1 MMCHGFTFLICYLL
15 CTTASAAEV
24 YKWEDDQGQVHY
36 GRKPPDDGATAI
48 EIKPHHESDQATL
61 KRIEKNEKLLRV
73 YEEERQISKQEAME
87 ARKEEEER
95 RNQCT
100 RAKKALD
107 NLDYGGRLYRL
118 NENGEKVFLSEEDRN
133 KERQAIRKQMKKVCT

>member
-1 MMCHGFTFLICYLL
+1 MMRHGFTFMLCCLL
-15 CTTASAAEV
+15 CTMVSAAEV
-24 YKWEDDQGQVHY
+24 YKWEDEQGRVHY
-36 GRKPPDDGATAI
+36 SHKPPDDGADAI
-48 EIKPHHESDQATL
+48 EIKPHHEADQATL

-95 RNQCT
+95 RKQCT

-107 NLDYGGRLYRL
+107 NLEYAGRLYRL
-118 NENGEKVFLSEEDRN
+118 NENGEKVFLSEEERN
-133 KERQAIRKQMKKVCT
+133 NEKQAIRKQMKKVCA

>member
-1 MMCHGFTFLICYLL
+1 MMRHGFTFLICYLL

-36 GRKPPDDGATAI
+36 GHKPPDDGADAI
-48 EIKPHHESDQATL
+48 EIKPHYEADQATL

-73 YEEERQISKQEAME
+73 YKEERQISKQEAME

-95 RNQCT
+95 RKQCT

-107 NLDYGGRLYRL
+107 NLDYGGPLYRL
-118 NENGEKVFLSEEDRN
+118 NENGEKVFLSEEERN
-133 KERQAIRKQMKKVCT
+133 NEKQAIRKQMKKVCT